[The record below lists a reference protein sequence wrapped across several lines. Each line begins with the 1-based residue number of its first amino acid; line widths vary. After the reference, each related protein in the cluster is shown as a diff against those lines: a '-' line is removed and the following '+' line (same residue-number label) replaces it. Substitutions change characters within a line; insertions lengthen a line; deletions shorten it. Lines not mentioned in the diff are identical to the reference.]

1 MKGLAGESRKVG
13 RFSVFPGQAFQT
25 CPVLP
30 GHEYD
35 TLFTPVLSIVS
46 VSSVFSVVVFV
57 LELLGGGLDPLVD
70 GFCAVGHFGYFFE
83 YYCIVDGFVGVFS
96 SGEGAVVLDVYKRQD
111 LGFDLSRLNVN
122 GGAIALG
129 HPVGCSGCRILVTLL
144 HEMQKR
150 DAKTGLATL
159 CVGGGMGCAAIVK
172 RD

>member
-35 TLFTPVLSIVS
+35 TLFTPILSIVS
-46 VSSVFSVVVFV
+46 VGSVFSVVVFV
-57 LELLGGGLDPLVD
+57 LELLGGGLDSLVD

-96 SGEGAVVLDVYKRQD
+96 QAKGPWFLQSTAGT
-111 LGFDLSRLNVN
+111 
-122 GGAIALG
+122 ALG
-129 HPVGCSGCRILVTLL
+129 SLFMALNSFTMRCPVFSS
-144 HEMQKR
+144 
-150 DAKTGLATL
+150 
-159 CVGGGMGCAAIVK
+159 
-172 RD
+172 